1 MNPVTTIT
9 LPLSGQFVATY
20 IGGDSDD
27 RIFSVTLRWVDGD
40 LQAYDGFKD
49 EWVGGYWHGY
59 SPAFLRSASAIY
71 ILI

>member
-1 MNPVTTIT
+1 MTPVTTTTT
-9 LPLSGQFVATY
+9 LPLSGQFVAAYT
-20 IGGDSDD
+20 GLDGSL
-27 RIFSVTLRWVDGD
+27 FSATLRWVDGD
-40 LQAYDGFKD
+40 LQAYDGFRD

>member
-1 MNPVTTIT
+1 MSPVTTT
-9 LPLSGQFVATY
+9 TVPLSGQFVAVY
-20 IGGDSDD
+20 PGLDGSL
-27 RIFSVTLRWVDGD
+27 FSVTLRWVDGD

-59 SPAFLRSASAIY
+59 SLWFFRRTPAIY

>member
-1 MNPVTTIT
+1 MNTVTTTT
-9 LPLSGQFVATY
+9 LPLSGQFVAVY
-20 IGGDSDD
+20 PGLDGSL
-27 RIFSVTLRWVDGD
+27 FSATLRWVDGD

>member
-1 MNPVTTIT
+1 MKTVTTTT
-9 LPLSGQFVATY
+9 LPLSGQFVAAY
-20 IGGDSDD
+20 PGLDGSL
-27 RIFSVTLRWVDGD
+27 FSATLRWVDGD

-59 SPAFLRSASAIY
+59 SLGFFRRTPAIY

>member
-1 MNPVTTIT
+1 MKPLTTTT
-9 LPLSGQFVATY
+9 LPLSGQFVVVY
-20 IGGDSDD
+20 PGLDGSP
-27 RIFSVTLRWVDGD
+27 FSVTLRWLDGD

>member
-1 MNPVTTIT
+1 MNPVTTTT
-9 LPLSGQFVATY
+9 LPLSGQFVAVY
-20 IGGDSDD
+20 AGLDGSS
-27 RIFSVTLRWVDGD
+27 FSATLRWVDGD

>member
-1 MNPVTTIT
+1 MNRVITTT

-20 IGGDSDD
+20 AGGNNDD

-49 EWVGGYWHGY
+49 EWVGGDCHGY
-59 SPAFLRSASAIY
+59 SLGFLRRTPAIY